1 MRLACGQVWLRGKS
15 IVSSNSEK
23 DQAGPCHGVFL
34 GTACCPI
41 LRCMEPHVF
50 GPAMS
55 AAALEGDWLE
65 FIGCKIEIDLM
76 QLLAEF

>member
-1 MRLACGQVWLRGKS
+1 
-15 IVSSNSEK
+15 
-23 DQAGPCHGVFL
+23 
-34 GTACCPI
+34 
-41 LRCMEPHVF
+41 MEPHVF
-50 GPAMS
+50 GLAMS

>member
-1 MRLACGQVWLRGKS
+1 MGKFG
-15 IVSSNSEK
+15 SEAK
-23 DQAGPCHGVFL
+23 VLSAGTVRKLDYPCHIVCW
-34 GTACCPI
+34 GTACWAI
-41 LRCMEPHVF
+41 LRCMEPHIF

-65 FIGCKIEIDLM
+65 FIGCKIEIDLK

>member
-1 MRLACGQVWLRGKS
+1 
-15 IVSSNSEK
+15 
-23 DQAGPCHGVFL
+23 
-34 GTACCPI
+34 
-41 LRCMEPHVF
+41 
-50 GPAMS
+50 MS